1 MPTAPQKRPTPT
13 KSAPTRVR
21 PRRHETRLLILD
33 AAISVFG
40 EGGIAASSLND
51 VAAAAGLTKGAVYS
65 SFASKDDLVLALME
79 HHAAQRL
86 AASLAA
92 VSAARDPHVIV
103 QNVARVLVQEMHSD
117 AAWHRL
123 LAEYFAMSYRD
134 PRIKEAL
141 RERRAEA
148 RAAVKRG
155 LDSVAELLDFEWP
168 LPTDEVAVLFF
179 ALSNG
184 LAIESGIDPDA
195 VPDDL
200 LAKVLSLIAPD
211 AIRIIERATGGPAG
225 ETD

>member
-1 MPTAPQKRPTPT
+1 VRPT
-13 KSAPTRVR
+13 RQ
-21 PRRHETRLLILD
+21 ETRLLILD
-33 AAISVFG
+33 AAITVFG
-40 EGGIAASSLND
+40 EHGIAASSLND

-86 AASLAA
+86 TASMAA
-92 VSAARDPHVIV
+92 VSAAEDPHAIV
-103 QNVARVLVQEMHSD
+103 QNVARVLMHEMQTD

-123 LAEYFAMSYRD
+123 LAEYFAMSHRD

-155 LDSVAELLDFEWP
+155 LDSVAELFNVEWP
-168 LPTDEVAVLFF
+168 LPTEEVAVLFF

-184 LAIESGIDPDA
+184 LAVESGIDPDA

-211 AIRIIERATGGPAG
+211 AIRILDGTSRIPARG
-225 ETD
+225 D